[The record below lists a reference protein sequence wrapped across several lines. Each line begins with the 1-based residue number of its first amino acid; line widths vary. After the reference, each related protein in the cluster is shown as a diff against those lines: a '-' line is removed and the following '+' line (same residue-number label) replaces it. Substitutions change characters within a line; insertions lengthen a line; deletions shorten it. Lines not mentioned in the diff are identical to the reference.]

1 MRRHL
6 SITAKLVGY
15 LLVAGIVPLLAFGIS
30 TFQIARDVVL
40 GQAGAYNLRVAADMA
55 TYLELYRTQVESLA
69 SNVASNETIAQ
80 AMGDA
85 DGLASSAYDTL
96 NTRAQIGY
104 ILSNVGRVKGLVS
117 IDLLTLDGK
126 HFYIGE
132 TLDVSAVPLATVRSM
147 VAASDAAGAT
157 AWWRGVEDNINA
169 NSTQKKVIT
178 LSRVVRRYD
187 PQSGV
192 NSTVG
197 VVLISLN
204 DDIFRD
210 YFQAVAL
217 ALGVRMMV
225 ADRNGRLMFHS
236 DRRLLG
242 QMLDPE
248 LLRLI
253 RASEPLQPL
262 LLDGVQ
268 VVMTS
273 VAVHTGDSHL
283 VFATPLA
290 QLTDPVNR
298 IAGAG
303 LLLLLVCLASIG
315 LLALHYSRTVVR
327 PLRAVSERFRYLR
340 ENPGLMHLPL
350 VVASKQDEIT
360 TLVEVFNAHIEAL
373 TAQRLAEAARK
384 RAEQAA
390 LETDYQR
397 QRDALALREIE
408 AKNLQLEEA
417 SRMKSEFMANM
428 SHELRTPL
436 NAIIG
441 FSEVL
446 KDGLLGELLA
456 QQQDYVTDIFNSGT
470 HLLSLINDIL
480 DLSKVEA
487 GKMALTLAPLPLAPM
502 LQAGLQILRDKA
514 ATHHIALS
522 LELAPDLPAQ
532 GDIWLDERKTKQIIF
547 NLLSNGVKF
556 TPDGGSVQVRV
567 RCVPGAAVAH
577 AKWDHYLEIAVCDT
591 GIGIS
596 EQGKARLFQPFTQ
609 IDSTLAREYEG
620 IGLGLVM
627 VRRLAELQG
636 GSVSLT
642 SELGQGST
650 FTVWLPWRNRAD
662 IADIA
667 DTDFSAFSAT
677 PGPQ

>member
-1 MRRHL
+1 MRLHL

-30 TFQIARDVVL
+30 TFQIAREVVL
-40 GQAGAYNLRVAADMA
+40 GQVGAYNLRVVADMA
-55 TYLELYRTQVESLA
+55 TYMELYRAQVEDLA
-69 SNVASNETIAQ
+69 SNMASNENIAQ

-85 DGLASSAYDTL
+85 DGPARSAYDTL

-104 ILSNVGRVKGLVS
+104 ILSNIGRVKGLVS
-117 IDLLTLDGK
+117 IDLLTLGGQ

-147 VAASDAAGAT
+147 VVASEAVGAN
-157 AWWRGVEDNINA
+157 AWWRGVEDNINT

-187 PQSGV
+187 PKSGV

-197 VVLISLN
+197 VLLISLN
-204 DDIFRD
+204 DAIFRD

-217 ALGVRMMV
+217 AGGVRMMV
-225 ADRNGRLMFHS
+225 VDRYGRLMYHS

-242 QMLDPE
+242 RTLEPE
-248 LLRLI
+248 LLQRV
-253 RASEPLQPL
+253 RSPEPLQRL
-262 LLDGVQ
+262 RLDGVD

-273 VAVHTGDSHL
+273 VAVHPGDSYL
-283 VFATPLA
+283 VFSTPLA

-303 LLLLLVCLASIG
+303 LLLLLVCLGGIG
-315 LLALHYSRTVVR
+315 LLAAHYSKTVVR
-327 PLRAVSERFRYLR
+327 PLRAVSERFRYLH
-340 ENPGLMHLPL
+340 ENPGLTHFPL
-350 VVASKQDEIT
+350 VVTSKQDEIT
-360 TLVEVFNAHIEAL
+360 TLVDGFNAHIETL
-373 TAQRLAEAARK
+373 TAQRQAEAVRK
-384 RAEQAA
+384 RTEQAA
-390 LETDYQR
+390 LEAVYQR
-397 QRDALALREIE
+397 QREALTLREIE

-417 SRMKSEFMANM
+417 SRMKSEFLANM

-446 KDGLLGELLA
+446 KDGLLGPLLV
-456 QQQDYVTDIFNSGT
+456 QQQDYVNDIFSSGS

-487 GKMALTLAPLPLAPM
+487 GKMALTLEPLALAPL
-502 LQAGLQILRDKA
+502 LQAGLQVLRDKA
-514 ATHHIALS
+514 AAHHIALS
-522 LELAPDLPAQ
+522 LELAPDLQAQ
-532 GDIWLDERKTKQIIF
+532 GEIWLDERKTKQILF

-556 TPDGGSVQVRV
+556 TPDGGAVKVLA
-567 RCVPGAAVAH
+567 RCVPGAAVGGAC
-577 AKWDHYLEIAVCDT
+577 WDHYLEIAVRDT

-596 EQGKARLFQPFTQ
+596 EQDKARLFQPFTQ

-620 IGLGLVM
+620 TGLGLVM

-636 GSVSLT
+636 GSVTLHSV
-642 SELGQGST
+642 LGQGST
-650 FTVWLPWRNRAD
+650 FTVWLPWRHNAD
-662 IADIA
+662 IAA
-667 DTDFSAFSAT
+667 
-677 PGPQ
+677 PGRNDAGCVG